1 MLLTE
6 VLMVDTFSISQVSL
20 TPNDWKKLMTK
31 NELVSQWREAQQAMN
46 SWKAEEAR
54 LRAKVLERFADESI
68 CEGTQNV
75 DTEIGVLS
83 ISKSQ
88 RYTLENKNGETQELA
103 EILSP
108 EDRLRLFSW
117 SAKLN
122 TKEYK
127 QLQKIAQAESS
138 SGVKASKSMKLLR
151 QVESVL
157 TIKSGS
163 PQLKIK

>member
-1 MLLTE
+1 
-6 VLMVDTFSISQVSL
+6 
-20 TPNDWKKLMTK
+20 MTK
-31 NELVSQWREAQQAMN
+31 NELVAQWREAQQAMN
-46 SWKAEEAR
+46 SWKQEEAK
-54 LRAKVLERFADESI
+54 LRKKVLDRFADESI
-68 CEGTQNV
+68 VEGTQNV

-88 RYTLENKNGETQELA
+88 RYTLENKNGETQALA
-103 EILSP
+103 ESLAP

-127 QLQKIAQAESS
+127 QLQKIAEAESGA
-138 SGVKASKSMKLLR
+138 GVKSSKTMKLLR
-151 QVESVL
+151 QVETVM
-157 TIKSGS
+157 TVKAGS

>member
-1 MLLTE
+1 
-6 VLMVDTFSISQVSL
+6 
-20 TPNDWKKLMTK
+20 MTK
-31 NELVSQWREAQQAMN
+31 NELVTQWREAQQAMN
-46 SWKAEEAR
+46 QWKAEEAK
-54 LRAKVLERFADESI
+54 LRKKVLDRFADESI
-68 CEGTQNV
+68 VEGTQNV

-103 EILSP
+103 ESLSP

-127 QLQKIAQAESS
+127 QLQKIAEAETGA
-138 SGVKASKSMKLLR
+138 GVKSSKTMKLLK
-151 QVESVL
+151 QVETVMI
-157 TIKSGS
+157 IKPGS

>member
-1 MLLTE
+1 
-6 VLMVDTFSISQVSL
+6 
-20 TPNDWKKLMTK
+20 MTK

-46 SWKAEEAR
+46 SWKAEESR
-54 LRAKVLERFADESI
+54 LRLKVLERFADESI
-68 CEGTQNV
+68 VEGTENV

-83 ISKSQ
+83 ILKSQ
-88 RYTLENKNGETQELA
+88 RYTLENKNGETQQLA
-103 EILSP
+103 ESLSP

-127 QLQKIAQAESS
+127 QLQKIAETEQAA
-138 SGVKASKSMKLLR
+138 GVKSSKSMKLLR
-151 QVESVL
+151 QVETVM
-157 TIKSGS
+157 TVKAGS

>member
-1 MLLTE
+1 
-6 VLMVDTFSISQVSL
+6 
-20 TPNDWKKLMTK
+20 MTK
-31 NELVSQWREAQQAMN
+31 NELVTQWREAQQAMN
-46 SWKAEEAR
+46 QWKAEEAK
-54 LRAKVLERFADESI
+54 LRKKVLERFADDTIS
-68 CEGTQNV
+68 EGTQNV

-88 RYTLENKNGETQELA
+88 RYSLENKNGETQALA
-103 EILSP
+103 ELLSP

-117 SAKLN
+117 SAKLDV
-122 TKEYK
+122 KEFK
-127 QLQKIAQAESS
+127 QLNKIAEAESNA
-138 SGVKASKSMKLLR
+138 GVKSSKAMKLIK

>member
-1 MLLTE
+1 
-6 VLMVDTFSISQVSL
+6 
-20 TPNDWKKLMTK
+20 MTK
-31 NELVSQWREAQQAMN
+31 NELVAQWREAQQAMQ
-46 SWKAEEAR
+46 SWKAEEAK
-54 LRAKVLERFADESI
+54 LRQKVLDRFADESI
-68 CEGTQNV
+68 LEGTQNV

-88 RYTLENKNGETQELA
+88 RYSLENKNGETQSLA
-103 EILSP
+103 ENLAP

-122 TKEYK
+122 TKEFK
-127 QLQKIAQAESS
+127 QLQKIADAERAA
-138 SGVKASKSMKLLR
+138 GVKSSKTMKLLR

-157 TIKSGS
+157 TIKAGS

>member
-1 MLLTE
+1 
-6 VLMVDTFSISQVSL
+6 
-20 TPNDWKKLMTK
+20 MTK
-31 NELVSQWREAQQAMN
+31 NELVAQWREAQQAMN
-46 SWKAEEAR
+46 QWKAEEAK
-54 LRAKVLERFADESI
+54 LRKKVLERFADDTIS
-68 CEGTQNV
+68 EGTQNV

-88 RYTLENKNGETQELA
+88 RYSLENKNGETQALA
-103 EILSP
+103 ELLSP

-117 SAKLN
+117 SAKLHV
-122 TKEYK
+122 KEFK
-127 QLQKIAQAESS
+127 QLNKIAEAESNA
-138 SGVKASKSMKLLR
+138 GVKSSKAMKLIK

>member
-1 MLLTE
+1 
-6 VLMVDTFSISQVSL
+6 
-20 TPNDWKKLMTK
+20 MTK
-31 NELVSQWREAQQAMN
+31 NELVAQWREAQQAMN
-46 SWKAEEAR
+46 QWKAEEAK
-54 LRAKVLERFADESI
+54 LRKKVLDRFADESI
-68 CEGTQNV
+68 VEGTQNV

-88 RYTLENKNGETQELA
+88 RYSLENKNGETQELA
-103 EILSP
+103 ESLSP

-127 QLQKIAQAESS
+127 QLQKIAEAETGA
-138 SGVKASKSMKLLR
+138 GVKSSKTMKLLK
-151 QVESVL
+151 QVETVM
-157 TIKSGS
+157 TIKAGS

>member
-1 MLLTE
+1 
-6 VLMVDTFSISQVSL
+6 
-20 TPNDWKKLMTK
+20 MTK
-31 NELVSQWREAQQAMN
+31 NELVAQWREAQQAMQ
-46 SWKAEEAR
+46 SWKVEEAK
-54 LRAKVLERFADESI
+54 LRQKVLDRFADESI
-68 CEGTQNV
+68 LEGTQNV

-88 RYTLENKNGETQELA
+88 RYTLENKNGETQSLA
-103 EILSP
+103 ENLAP

-122 TKEYK
+122 TKEFK
-127 QLQKIAQAESS
+127 QLQKIADAERHA
-138 SGVKASKSMKLLR
+138 GVKSSKTMKLLR

-157 TIKSGS
+157 TIKAGS

>member
-1 MLLTE
+1 
-6 VLMVDTFSISQVSL
+6 
-20 TPNDWKKLMTK
+20 MTK
-31 NELVSQWREAQQAMN
+31 NELVAQWREAQQAMN
-46 SWKAEEAR
+46 QWKAEEAK
-54 LRAKVLERFADESI
+54 LRKKVLDRFADESI
-68 CEGTQNV
+68 VEGTQNV

-103 EILSP
+103 ESLSP

-127 QLQKIAQAESS
+127 QLQKIAEAETGA
-138 SGVKASKSMKLLR
+138 GVKSSKTMKLLK
-151 QVESVL
+151 QVETVM
-157 TIKSGS
+157 TIKAGS
-163 PQLKIK
+163 PQVKIK

>member
-1 MLLTE
+1 
-6 VLMVDTFSISQVSL
+6 
-20 TPNDWKKLMTK
+20 MTK
-31 NELVSQWREAQQAMN
+31 NELVAQWREAQQAMN
-46 SWKAEEAR
+46 QWKAEEAK
-54 LRAKVLERFADESI
+54 LRKKVLDRFSDESI
-68 CEGTQNV
+68 VEGTQNV

-88 RYTLENKNGETQELA
+88 RYSLENKNGETQALA
-103 EILSP
+103 ELLSP

-117 SAKLN
+117 SAKLDV
-122 TKEYK
+122 KEFK
-127 QLQKIAQAESS
+127 QLNKIAEAEVNA
-138 SGVKASKSMKLLR
+138 GVKSSKAMKLIK

>member
-1 MLLTE
+1 
-6 VLMVDTFSISQVSL
+6 
-20 TPNDWKKLMTK
+20 MTK
-31 NELVSQWREAQQAMN
+31 NELVMQWREAQQAMN
-46 SWKAEEAR
+46 SWKAEEAK
-54 LRAKVLERFADESI
+54 LRKKVLERFADDSI
-68 CEGTQNV
+68 IEGTQNV

-88 RYTLENKNGETQELA
+88 RYSLENKNGETQELA
-103 EILSP
+103 ESLSP

-127 QLQKIAQAESS
+127 QLLKIAEAETGA
-138 SGVKASKSMKLLR
+138 GVKSSKTMKLLR
-151 QVESVL
+151 QVETVM
-157 TIKSGS
+157 TIKAGS

>member
-1 MLLTE
+1 
-6 VLMVDTFSISQVSL
+6 
-20 TPNDWKKLMTK
+20 MTK
-31 NELVSQWREAQQAMN
+31 NELVTQWREAQQAMN
-46 SWKAEEAR
+46 SWKQEEAK
-54 LRAKVLERFADESI
+54 LRKKVLDRFADESI
-68 CEGTQNV
+68 VEGTQNV

-88 RYTLENKNGETQELA
+88 RYTLENKNGETQALA
-103 EILSP
+103 ESLAP

-127 QLQKIAQAESS
+127 QLQKIAEAESGA
-138 SGVKASKSMKLLR
+138 GVKSSKTMKLLR
-151 QVESVL
+151 QVETVM
-157 TIKSGS
+157 TVKAGS

>member
-1 MLLTE
+1 
-6 VLMVDTFSISQVSL
+6 
-20 TPNDWKKLMTK
+20 MTK
-31 NELVSQWREAQQAMN
+31 NELVAQWREAQQAMQL
-46 SWKAEEAR
+46 WKAEESK
-54 LRAKVLERFADESI
+54 LRQKVLDRFADESI
-68 CEGTQNV
+68 IEGTQNV

-88 RYTLENKNGETQELA
+88 RYTLENKNGETQSLA
-103 EILSP
+103 ENLAP

-122 TKEYK
+122 TKEFK
-127 QLQKIAQAESS
+127 QLQKIADAERHA
-138 SGVKASKSMKLLR
+138 GVKSSKAMKLIK

>member
-1 MLLTE
+1 
-6 VLMVDTFSISQVSL
+6 
-20 TPNDWKKLMTK
+20 MTK
-31 NELVSQWREAQQAMN
+31 NELVAQWREAQQAMN
-46 SWKAEEAR
+46 QWKAEEAK
-54 LRAKVLERFADESI
+54 LRKKVLDRFADESI
-68 CEGTQNV
+68 VEGTQNV

-103 EILSP
+103 ESLSP

-127 QLQKIAQAESS
+127 QLQKIAEAETGA
-138 SGVKASKSMKLLR
+138 GVKSSKTMKLLK
-151 QVESVL
+151 QVETVMI
-157 TIKSGS
+157 IKPGS

>member
-1 MLLTE
+1 
-6 VLMVDTFSISQVSL
+6 
-20 TPNDWKKLMTK
+20 MTK

-54 LRAKVLERFADESI
+54 LRLKVLERFADDSML
-68 CEGTQNV
+68 EGTQNV

-83 ISKSQ
+83 ICKSQ
-88 RYTLENKNGETQELA
+88 RYTLENKNGETQQLA
-103 EILSP
+103 ESLSS

-127 QLQKIAQAESS
+127 QLQKIAEAEQNA
-138 SGVKASKSMKLLR
+138 GVKTSKALKLLR
-151 QVESVL
+151 QVETVM
-157 TIKSGS
+157 TVKAGS

>member
-1 MLLTE
+1 
-6 VLMVDTFSISQVSL
+6 
-20 TPNDWKKLMTK
+20 MTK
-31 NELVSQWREAQQAMN
+31 NELVTQWREAQQAMN
-46 SWKAEEAR
+46 QWKAEEAK
-54 LRAKVLERFADESI
+54 LRKKVLDRFADDTIS
-68 CEGTQNV
+68 EGTQNV

-88 RYTLENKNGETQELA
+88 RYSLENKNGETQALA
-103 EILSP
+103 ELLSP

-117 SAKLN
+117 SAKLDV
-122 TKEYK
+122 KEFK
-127 QLQKIAQAESS
+127 QLNKIAEAESNA
-138 SGVKASKSMKLLR
+138 GVKSSKAMKLIK

>member
-1 MLLTE
+1 
-6 VLMVDTFSISQVSL
+6 
-20 TPNDWKKLMTK
+20 MTK

-46 SWKAEEAR
+46 QWKAEEAK
-54 LRAKVLERFADESI
+54 LRKKVLDRFADESI
-68 CEGTQNV
+68 IEGTQNV

-88 RYTLENKNGETQELA
+88 RYTLENKNGETQSLA
-103 EILSP
+103 ESLSP

-127 QLQKIAQAESS
+127 QLLKIAEAETGA
-138 SGVKASKSMKLLR
+138 GVKSSKTMKLLK
-151 QVESVL
+151 QVETVM
-157 TIKSGS
+157 TIKPGS